1 VDGWERK
8 GSSMEESDEVSVYLA
23 GCQSVTV
30 GQEGS
35 LPSAIS

>member
-1 VDGWERK
+1 
-8 GSSMEESDEVSVYLA
+8 MEERDEVSVYLA
-23 GCQSVTV
+23 ARQSVTV

>member
-1 VDGWERK
+1 
-8 GSSMEESDEVSVYLA
+8 MEESDVVSVYFA
-23 GCQSVTV
+23 GCQSGTV